1 MVVVVEA
8 VQELEATAVWEVE
21 EVVDLTTCLIPVLL
35 HLAIQESF
43 ALVYILQHL
52 HDLLSHLLEQDPTN
66 ICPLFSHLH
75 FCLLHKATQTQEDL
89 DHNLTTLLLLPKQRL
104 ITAYLV

>member
-1 MVVVVEA
+1 MVAVVEA
-8 VQELEATAVWEVE
+8 VQELEATVVWEVE

-35 HLAIQESF
+35 HLAIRELS

-66 ICPLFSHLH
+66 ICPLFSHLR
-75 FCLLHKATQTQEDL
+75 FCLLHKGTQTQEDL
-89 DHNLTTLLLLPKQRL
+89 DLNLTTPLLLPKQSL